1 MLALSFP
8 ANHMTDRT
16 FHRTIIQVEVLS
28 ESPLGPVDLETLHHM
43 ITEGDCSGKLST
55 VQEEKLSEKQAASAL
70 LNQASAPSFFN
81 LTEDGDDID

>member
-1 MLALSFP
+1 MLAIAFP

-28 ESPLGPVDLETLHHM
+28 EAPIGPVDLETLHHM
-43 ITEGDCSGKLST
+43 ITEGDCSGKLT
-55 VQEEKLSEKQAASAL
+55 TLLEEELDGKQAAEAL

-81 LTEDGDDID
+81 LTEDGDDLD